1 MIPVLRRATHED
13 APAIHALLVQCG
25 RAMSAAGFDNWNPP
39 ATLERVQKDI
49 AQREVYI
56 ALEGNEI
63 IATVTAA
70 QEPTVPYQK
79 PRWKDNR
86 ADALYV
92 NRLAVKPDRQGSG
105 LGSWLT
111 KKMEDRA
118 RDLEVRFVR
127 LDALADNEPLQ
138 FFYERARYEPRFER
152 EHSGWRF
159 VCFEKLLKGPEI

>member
-1 MIPVLRRATHED
+1 MIPVLRRAVRAD
-13 APAIHALLVQCG
+13 ANAIHALLVQCG
-25 RAMSAAGFDNWNPP
+25 RALSAAGFENWNPP
-39 ATLERVQKDI
+39 VTLERVTKDI
-49 AQREVYI
+49 DQREVYI
-56 ALEGNEI
+56 ALEGSEI

-70 QEPTVPYQK
+70 LQPTVPYQK

-92 NRLAVKPDRQGSG
+92 NRLAVKPDRQGRG

-127 LDALADNEPLQ
+127 LDALADNEPLN
-138 FFYERARYEPRFER
+138 FFYERAGYEARFER

-159 VCFEKLLKGPEI
+159 ACFEKLLKSPQD